1 MPKLVVSLVVAVAVG
16 ATAYAVSAWQAASP
30 GAPYDVLIAGGT
42 VYDGTGG
49 APRVADVAIAGDRI
63 VAIGNLAGAPARRR
77 VEVRGLAVAP
87 GFINMLSWADEDLL
101 VDGRSQGNIRQG
113 VTTEVFGEGW
123 SMGPITPEMKTSM
136 LAAQGDLRYEIPWTT
151 LAEYLATLERT
162 GIATNVGAFVGATTV
177 RQHVLGMANVAPT
190 PEQLDRMRALVRQAM
205 QDGAF
210 GVGTSLI
217 YAPASYSSTD
227 EIIALCKV
235 AAEYGGS
242 YISHMRSE
250 GDRLLEALD
259 ELIRIAREA
268 GVPAEIYH
276 LKAAGESN
284 WPKMATAIAR
294 IEQARR
300 DGLAITANMYT
311 YTAGATSLDSAI
323 PPWAHEGGFDR
334 LLARLTSA
342 DTRARI
348 AAEVRTPST
357 SYENLYLA
365 TGSPERVLLVGFKTA
380 ALKPLAGK
388 SVAEIAR
395 MRGRDP
401 IDTVL
406 DLIVEDRSGIGA
418 VFFLMS
424 EENVRTQLALPW
436 VSIGSDAG
444 SKSAEGV
451 FLKSSTHPRA
461 YGNFARFLGKYV
473 RDEKV
478 TTLQDAVRRMTS
490 LPASNIGLAD
500 RGTLRPGAFADVVVF
515 DPATIA
521 DRATYDAPHQYAAG
535 VQHVFVNGTQ
545 VLHNGA
551 HTGATPGRALKRAPR
566 PVR

>member
-63 VAIGNLAGAPARRR
+63 VAIGNLAGAPARTR
-77 VEVRGLAVAP
+77 VEVPGLAVAP

-461 YGNFARFLGKYV
+461 YGNFARFLGRYV